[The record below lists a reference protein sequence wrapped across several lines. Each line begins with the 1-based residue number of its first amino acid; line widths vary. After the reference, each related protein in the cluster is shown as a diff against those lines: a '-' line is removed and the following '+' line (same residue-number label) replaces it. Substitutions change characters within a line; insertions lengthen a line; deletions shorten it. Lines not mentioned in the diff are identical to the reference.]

1 MPGDLAEENLPVLRG
16 ALEKGPA
23 VMHQRLVVPQLAS
36 VLGLESVDGIGRV
49 RRQLDRAVRKE
60 VSAFRGK
67 GGDDTQF
74 PAAICKKIQDASK
87 GG

>member
-1 MPGDLAEENLPVLRG
+1 MEGAAKEAGVEMTISQMDVTNVVKDAGATKCCAVLLALFKAFKGEEL
-16 ALEKGPA
+16 KK
-23 VMHQRLVVPQLAS
+23 
-36 VLGLESVDGIGRV
+36 
-49 RRQLDRAVRKE
+49 AVRKE

-74 PAAICKKIQDASK
+74 PAASCKKIQEASK